1 MIWSAASTRFPSPSR
16 RPSTSTATS
25 WTRGWAGS
33 SRCWGTRKSRSAP
46 TPPPAPPISSRKSSR
61 NRSSSL
67 GSGLAFRHLLTRWPG
82 LWARKCRNARPDPG
96 VPWRASMPSV
106 TRVRVRYKDTD
117 TMSVVYYGNYLT
129 YFEVG
134 RVEYLREYGWPMSR
148 VNERVHLP
156 VVEAFVKYVKPA
168 RLDELLEITSPV
180 SERQRAS
187 FRFAYEI
194 HNEAPDLIATRPPPH
209 PR

>member
-1 MIWSAASTRFPSPSR
+1 
-16 RPSTSTATS
+16 
-25 WTRGWAGS
+25 
-33 SRCWGTRKSRSAP
+33 
-46 TPPPAPPISSRKSSR
+46 
-61 NRSSSL
+61 
-67 GSGLAFRHLLTRWPG
+67 
-82 LWARKCRNARPDPG
+82 
-96 VPWRASMPSV
+96 MPSI

-156 VVEAFVKYVKPA
+156 VVEAFVRYVKPA
-168 RLDELLEITSPV
+168 RLDELLEITSRV
-180 SERQRAS
+180 SERKRAS

-194 HNEAPDLIATRPPPH
+194 RNEAGELVAHVAQQIGGKGGGRPDLAQGGGEDS
-209 PR
+209 PRLAEALAGVSAWVAGRLT